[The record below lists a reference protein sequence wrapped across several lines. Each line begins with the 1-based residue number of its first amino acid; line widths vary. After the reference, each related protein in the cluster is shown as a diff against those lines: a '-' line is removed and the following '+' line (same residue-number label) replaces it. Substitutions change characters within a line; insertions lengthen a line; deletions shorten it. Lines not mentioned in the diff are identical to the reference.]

1 MLIKLTLPY
10 PPSVNNY
17 WRASNGR
24 FYINKK
30 GVDFRN
36 AVTAIVM
43 REKVAHKLTGRL
55 KAEIHAIVPDRR
67 VRDLDNLNK
76 AILDSLTHSKVIV
89 DDKYIDDLRIVRAGY
104 EKNNGRVE
112 IYISEIEA

>member
-1 MLIKLTLPY
+1 M
-10 PPSVNNY
+10 
-17 WRASNGR
+17 
-24 FYINKK
+24 KK
-30 GVDFRN
+30 SKQLETIDRRI
-36 AVTAIVM
+36 A
-43 REKVAHKLTGRL
+43 
-55 KAEIHAIVPDRR
+55 KAEQDLNSLYEQRR
-67 VRDLDNLNK
+67 EIINQNNLNK

>member
-1 MLIKLTLPY
+1 M
-10 PPSVNNY
+10 
-17 WRASNGR
+17 
-24 FYINKK
+24 KK
-30 GVDFRN
+30 SKQLETIDRRI
-36 AVTAIVM
+36 A
-43 REKVAHKLTGRL
+43 
-55 KAEIHAIVPDRR
+55 KAEQDLNSLYEKRR
-67 VRDLDNLNK
+67 EIINQNNLNK